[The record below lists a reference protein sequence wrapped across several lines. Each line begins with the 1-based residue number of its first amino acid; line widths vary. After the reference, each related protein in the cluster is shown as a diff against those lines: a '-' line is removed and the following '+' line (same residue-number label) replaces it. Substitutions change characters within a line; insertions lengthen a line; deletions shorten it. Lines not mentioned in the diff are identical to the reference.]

1 MKYFSPKNKKEKAKP
16 KNREKRKAVNQKTIS
31 EIKIISLYY
40 NLSRYR
46 FHCGIYSRKE
56 LLTIF

>member
-16 KNREKRKAVNQKTIS
+16 KNREIKKSRKSKTIS

-46 FHCGIYSRKE
+46 FHY
-56 LLTIF
+56 